1 MKRNFIFIFAAA
13 FLFGTMEVALKLAG
27 TSFNPIQLTFLRF
40 FIGGLCLLPFA
51 LHDLQKRNCKL
62 IASDWLYLFSLGFV
76 NICVSMV
83 LFQLGVMQTNANL
96 AAIIISINPVFTMLF
111 AQFLVNE
118 KMTGKKVLVLILNII
133 GLIIVANPVSLYRGK
148 SNATGI
154 LLTFFAAVT
163 FGLYTALGKKRIAK
177 IGGFTQNSFSFI
189 LGSFMLMCYLFI
201 TRQPVVSGIT
211 ISTLP
216 ILLYIAIFV
225 TAFGYYFYL
234 KAIELAGPSK
244 ASITFFIKPIL
255 APIIAFL
262 VLQEPISV
270 NLVVGVLFV
279 LVGSFISIT
288 DVPSIAATLHENS
301 STPTDNT

>member
-1 MKRNFIFIFAAA
+1 MKKNFVFVFAAA

-27 TSFNPIQLTFLRF
+27 STFNPIQLTFLRF

-51 LHDLQKRNCKL
+51 IKDLKKRNCKL
-62 IASDWLYLFSLGFV
+62 ITGDWIYLFLLGFV

-96 AAIIISINPVFTMLF
+96 AAIIISINPIFTMLF

-118 KMTGKKVLVLILNII
+118 KLTGKKVLVLILNIV
-133 GLIIVANPVSLYRGK
+133 GLIIVANPVSLYNGK
-148 SNATGI
+148 SNIYGI

-163 FGLYTALGKKRIAK
+163 FGFYTALGKKRIAK

-189 LGSFMLMCYLFI
+189 LGSLTLLCYLLI
-201 TRQPVVSGIT
+201 SRQPVLDGISVS
-211 ISTLP
+211 SLP

-225 TAFGYYFYL
+225 TALGYFFYL

-255 APIIAFL
+255 APIIAFI
-262 VLQEPISV
+262 VLHEAISV

-279 LVGSFISIT
+279 LIGSFISIT
-288 DVPSIAATLHENS
+288 DVPTIVKQEAVISKN
-301 STPTDNT
+301 